1 MSRLPTPA
9 APCMRTDELE
19 MGSAEVCALSHAGW
33 KVPLSSDFGVEPA
46 LPCMGRTMLPES
58 CVIRLCPGS
67 AGGPIGS
74 AAPHTGYTGPR
85 PLGNERRPLSLLS
98 GVPCIPMLALL
109 DRISNLSSFL
119 SDFHCSSILH
129 FLEDIIKFTL
139 QNFTEFFS
147 LSLCVY

>member
-1 MSRLPTPA
+1 
-9 APCMRTDELE
+9 
-19 MGSAEVCALSHAGW
+19 MGSAEVCALPHAGW
-33 KVPLSSDFGVEPA
+33 KAPLSSDFGVEPA

-58 CVIRLCPGS
+58 RVIRLCPGS
-67 AGGPIGS
+67 AGGSHRLRLPRTL
-74 AAPHTGYTGPR
+74 APRDPGPSGMNAV
-85 PLGNERRPLSLLS
+85 LSRRSENT
-98 GVPCIPMLALL
+98 VPRIPMLALL

-139 QNFTEFFS
+139 QNFTELFS